1 MAMKKG
7 DYVSVTDFWKELEK
21 IIDLPKDTTKAV
33 IYLEVGEPVY
43 IETIQLVKSSD
54 QKLEEITKHWKLT
67 EIGE

>member
-1 MAMKKG
+1 VAMKKG